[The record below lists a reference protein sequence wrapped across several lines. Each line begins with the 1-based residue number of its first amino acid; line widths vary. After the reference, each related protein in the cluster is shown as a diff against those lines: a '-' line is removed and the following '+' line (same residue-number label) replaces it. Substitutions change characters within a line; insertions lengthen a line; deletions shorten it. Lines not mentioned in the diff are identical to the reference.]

1 VTAFCVLSGPLPDER
16 RSELIFRGD
25 LLVFKDVPAL
35 GELCA
40 LVDSLIPSAPGE
52 LAASVD
58 DVQRR
63 FRADSRTEQC
73 LRAALEQVG
82 VDTTASCWDRF
93 HLRVQLPSSGTGRAE
108 TGTLGVHRD
117 TWASNVYQQVNWWM
131 PLRPIT
137 ADRTIALYP
146 AYWETP
152 LANTS
157 AHWDLDE
164 IRTRRNAGVPDV
176 PLVPEPSELVDISS
190 EVRIVIEP
198 GDLLSFSG
206 AHLHASVP
214 NSTAEPRLSVEVR
227 TVNVDD
233 VKLGR
238 GAPNL
243 DGAAPRVPIGWFRR
257 MSDGTS
263 LATLIGEADAGA
275 SSAEGCASH
284 AEPRLPPDD
293 RDGAA

>member
-1 VTAFCVLSGPLPDER
+1 VTAFYVLSGGLADAR
-16 RSELIFRGD
+16 RSERIFRGD
-25 LLVFKDVPAL
+25 LLIFKDVPAL
-35 GELCA
+35 ADLCA
-40 LVDSLIPSAPGE
+40 LVDSLIPSALAE
-52 LAASVD
+52 RAASVD

-82 VDTTASCWDRF
+82 VDTTATCWDRF
-93 HLRVQLPSSGTGRAE
+93 HLRVQLPSSDPERAE
-108 TGTLGVHRD
+108 AGTLGVHRD
-117 TWASNVYQQVNWWM
+117 TWSSNVYQQVNWWT

-137 ADRTIALYP
+137 AERTIALYP
-146 AYWETP
+146 AYWGTP

-157 AHWDLDE
+157 ARWDLDE
-164 IRTRRNAGVPDV
+164 IRVRRNAGIPDV
-176 PLVPEPSELVDISS
+176 PLVPEPSEPVDVSA
-190 EVRIVIEP
+190 EVRVVIEP

-214 NSTAEPRLSVEVR
+214 NSTADARISVEVR
-227 TVNVDD
+227 TVNIDD

-238 GAPNL
+238 GAPNV

-263 LATLIGEADAGA
+263 LAALIGEADVGA
-275 SSAEGCASH
+275 S
-284 AEPRLPPDD
+284 
-293 RDGAA
+293 

>member
-1 VTAFCVLSGPLPDER
+1 MSPVTTFYVLSGGLADER

-25 LLVFKDVPAL
+25 LLIFKDVPAL
-35 GELCA
+35 ADLCA
-40 LVDSLIPSAPGE
+40 EVNSLIPSALAE
-52 LAASVD
+52 LAATVD

-82 VDTTASCWDRF
+82 VDTTATCWDRF
-93 HLRVQLPSSGTGRAE
+93 HLRVQLPSSGPGQAE
-108 TGTLGVHRD
+108 AGTLGVHRD
-117 TWASNVYQQVNWWM
+117 TWSSNVYQQVNWWT

-137 ADRTIALYP
+137 AERTIALYP
-146 AYWETP
+146 AYWGTP

-157 AHWDLDE
+157 ARWDLDE
-164 IRTRRNAGVPDV
+164 IRVRRNAGIPDV
-176 PLVPEPSELVDISS
+176 PLVPEPSEPVDITG

-233 VKLGR
+233 VKHGR
-238 GAPNL
+238 GAPNI

-263 LATLIGEADAGA
+263 LAALIGEADVGA
-275 SSAEGCASH
+275 S
-284 AEPRLPPDD
+284 
-293 RDGAA
+293 